1 MNCFFCQNECRKE
14 NDEGRWSCSHHAVT
28 VHLRRY
34 DYHEGDGLPDFLYFT
49 HDHKDKEYTVWFIFR
64 PYDSGSYKEPNYVS
78 CHIDYYPHNFNADG
92 RLIQFDFI
100 PNLTPDN
107 FLQKLPTI
115 LVFL

>member
-49 HDHKDKEYTVWFIFR
+49 HDHKDKEYTVWFIFALMIR
-64 PYDSGSYKEPNYVS
+64 D
-78 CHIDYYPHNFNADG
+78 
-92 RLIQFDFI
+92 LIK
-100 PNLTPDN
+100 NLIMFPVISITI
-107 FLQKLPTI
+107 PTI
-115 LVFL
+115 LMQMGA